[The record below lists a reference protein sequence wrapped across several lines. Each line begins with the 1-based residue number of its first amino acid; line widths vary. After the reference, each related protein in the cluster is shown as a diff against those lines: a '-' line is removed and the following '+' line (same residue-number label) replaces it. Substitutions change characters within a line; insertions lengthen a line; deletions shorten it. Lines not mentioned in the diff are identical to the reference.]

1 MKRVHSICRAQF
13 KRNSAYRKSAERTE
27 LSCHTDFTPG
37 EGILSPKEWID
48 SAREAGIRA
57 IAITDFQNAGGFME
71 AAQVIEK
78 LRRDAGSGE
87 LDLKVLYGL
96 EAVLEDGCL
105 IHLLVRH
112 QEGLAQLYR
121 LLESRE
127 ERPFLR
133 KTEINEHRAGLLVG
147 CPGEDGEVY
156 RGILKNL
163 DDARLDEIAGFYDY
177 LSVLP
182 PQHYRLLFTQEH
194 ISRSEALRA
203 AEDSILKTVALSKR
217 SGKPVAAAGNRR
229 TANQDWGMFRSS
241 MAYRAL
247 KDENLVLDPA
257 FLGKWLG
264 KPAAAEGNTSTGNQD
279 WGMFRWG
286 MTHYI
291 LKGEDLETSLPNHLY
306 TEEDGAWD
314 VSLPDLLYTDEMLE
328 AFSFLGKKSAE
339 EVVIHTPNRLAD
351 LCEKIRIFPEDKRC
365 FQPDLPGAYQTAAD
379 LCRKRLRIRYGSTIP
394 EIARE
399 RIEYE
404 LAILQNNE
412 WFCSVLLIVHQ
423 LVQGLQGKGYPVRAT
438 ARYYSDSGYT
448 YSYAAYLLGVTEV
461 DPLAIQI
468 PRERFRMPDAPDWQ
482 FALNVPEECVEE
494 CWKEAVVILSQ
505 IFPQGMAVSM
515 PESYRSNGRIF
526 VPNAAQLRNWLP
538 LKKVDGKYW
547 VPYGAAEDFPCLFRL
562 YLVPAKDLSLLR
574 KLERS
579 TGTHPSSINI
589 EEDSL
594 PLLVRDQTDI
604 PELGS
609 SDIQAIWK
617 LADPQT
623 MDDIIKVFA
632 LRHSWGA
639 WEDNGEEL
647 VKKKAVPFSEIIG
660 SMDDVFC
667 RLLDAGLD
675 VTFVKQ
681 MLSDPLEELDN
692 ECISVLTQNGI
703 PEWFIN
709 SCSKIIKL
717 SPKAYCAAA
726 FAIPALKAAWYKA
739 RFPKEYAQA
748 YSEWHSKNLHSQA
761 LNAALMEIFSG
772 SPEAG
777 LGERLKTTITG
788 RPV

>member
-1 MKRVHSICRAQF
+1 MCKNFIRRVHSVCRAHF
-13 KRNSAYRKSAERTE
+13 KRNSAHRKSAERTE

-37 EGILSPKEWID
+37 EGILSPKEWINN
-48 SAREAGIRA
+48 AREAGVRA
-57 IAITDFQNAGGFME
+57 IAITDFQNVGGFME
-71 AAQVIEK
+71 AARAIEK
-78 LRRDAGSGE
+78 LHRDAGSGE
-87 LDLKVLYGL
+87 LDFKGLYGL
-96 EAVLEDGCL
+96 EAVLEDRCL
-105 IHLLVRH
+105 VHLLVQH

-121 LLESRE
+121 LLEGRK

-133 KTEINEHRAGLLVG
+133 KAEISEHRAGLLVG
-147 CPGEDGEVY
+147 CPGKDGEVY

-163 DDARLDEIAGFYDY
+163 DDSRLEEIAGFYDY

-182 PQHYRLLFTQEH
+182 PQHYRLLSMPKH
-194 ISRSEALRA
+194 ISCGEALWA
-203 AEDSILKTVALSKR
+203 AEDLILKTIALGKR

-247 KDENLVLDPA
+247 EDENLVLDPA

-264 KPAAAEGNTSTGNQD
+264 KPVPAVGNTPTGNQD

-291 LKGEDLETSLPNHLY
+291 LKGEDLEISLPNHLY

-314 VSLPDLLYTDEMLE
+314 VSLPDLLYTDEMLD
-328 AFSFLGKKSAE
+328 AFSFLGKESAE
-339 EVVIHTPNRLAD
+339 EVVIHAPNRLAD
-351 LCEKIRIFPEDKRC
+351 LCEKIRIFPEDQRC
-365 FQPDLPGAYQTAAD
+365 FQPILPGAYQTVAD
-379 LCRKRLRIRYGSTIP
+379 LCRERLRIRYGSMIP
-394 EIARE
+394 ETARE
-399 RIEYE
+399 RTEYE
-404 LAILQNNE
+404 LAILQNNK
-412 WFCSVLLIVHQ
+412 WFCSVLLIGRQ
-423 LVQGLQGKGYPVRAT
+423 LVQGLQGKGYPVCAI

-468 PRERFRMPDAPDWQ
+468 PRERFRMPDAPEWQ

-494 CWKEAVVILSQ
+494 CWKEAVVILSR

-515 PESYRSNGRIF
+515 PESYQSNGRIF

-538 LKKVDGKYW
+538 LKKVDGEYW
-547 VPYGAAEDFPCLFRL
+547 VPYGTAENFPCLFQL

-574 KLERS
+574 KLEQL
-579 TGTHPSSINI
+579 TGTRPSYISM
-589 EEDSL
+589 EEDAL
-594 PLLVRDQTDI
+594 PLLLRDQTDI
-604 PELGS
+604 PELEF

-617 LADPQT
+617 LAAPQT
-623 MDDIIKVFA
+623 MNDIIKIFA
-632 LRHSWGA
+632 LRHSWGV

-675 VTFVKQ
+675 VTFVEQ
-681 MLSDPLEELDN
+681 MLSDSLEELDE
-692 ECISVLTQNGI
+692 ECSSILTQNGI
-703 PEWFIN
+703 PEWFIS
-709 SCSKIIKL
+709 SCNKIIKL
-717 SPKAYCAAA
+717 SPKGYCAAA

-739 RFPKEYAQA
+739 HFPNEYARA
-748 YSEWHSKNLHSQA
+748 YSEWHSNKILCEKNLWEELYSV
-761 LNAALMEIFSG
+761 FC
-772 SPEAG
+772 
-777 LGERLKTTITG
+777 
-788 RPV
+788 